1 MNKTTTLK
9 GYRADF
15 LGSILILKNEG
26 NTIVLENKTFMVKLD
41 LFRFLRMDI
50 RNSFSDEELY
60 ALIEKSMKI
69 GIDEINSI
77 SFLKWRDI
85 W

>member
-1 MNKTTTLK
+1 
-9 GYRADF
+9 
-15 LGSILILKNEG
+15 
-26 NTIVLENKTFMVKLD
+26 MVKLD